1 MKKFLTFV
9 FVLLLLSGC
18 ATVNVNYA
26 SKAMG
31 VTMDMTKEQVVALM
45 GPPKG
50 ASARK
55 SNDDLIERFSW
66 WSPKVIGFTS
76 FDNEMLATDRVFV
89 RFMNG
94 KVVEWGD
101 KYDFSESIEK
111 SREAQ
116 VEMMKNLR
124 SNGQAPSQGASAP
137 KP

>member
-1 MKKFLTFV
+1 M

-18 ATVNVNYA
+18 ATVNYT

-45 GPPKG
+45 GPPKRV
-50 ASARK
+50 SARK

-66 WSPKVIGFTS
+66 WSPKVIGFTPI
-76 FDNEMLATDRVFV
+76 DNEMIATDRVFV
-89 RFMNG
+89 RFVNG

-116 VEMMKNLR
+116 AEMLKNIR